1 MRLPL
6 ALLVTACATAK
17 PKLEVHY
24 QSSTSL
30 ADTGSA
36 IDGNLC
42 FKAMH
47 WDVMVPPNATDT
59 VDLRAFNRHYVIGPS
74 AATEHRL
81 VGNHHSPAGSETI
94 DLRFGPDHLVG
105 RVGWQQFDTRLN
117 GDHLEGTY
125 KKQDMPAVQVR
136 IFGIDALWTL
146 PLAEQ
151 AVLLPS
157 LLFCANNSPTHDFD
171 VDLRDLKHIP

>member
-1 MRLPL
+1 
-6 ALLVTACATAK
+6 
-17 PKLEVHY
+17 
-24 QSSTSL
+24 
-30 ADTGSA
+30 
-36 IDGNLC
+36 
-42 FKAMH
+42 
-47 WDVMVPPNATDT
+47 
-59 VDLRAFNRHYVIGPS
+59 
-74 AATEHRL
+74 
-81 VGNHHSPAGSETI
+81 
-94 DLRFGPDHLVG
+94 
-105 RVGWQQFDTRLN
+105 VGWQQFDTRLN